1 MSGLTVIGSRLR
13 FLLSVWKGVSG
24 IVGSDAVPG
33 GIAAEPKDR
42 PMKIVK
48 LLSTR
53 FARRG
58 PCPGETPEADPLSR
72 DEVQALLR
80 RELRTIRPL
89 AA

>member
-1 MSGLTVIGSRLR
+1 
-13 FLLSVWKGVSG
+13 
-24 IVGSDAVPG
+24 
-33 GIAAEPKDR
+33 
-42 PMKIVK
+42 MKIVK